1 MNYFFPT
8 KKPSEDLIR
17 KYEKFGFEKHLIIQ
31 AWELCKGSENNL
43 MNHLL
48 YLRYLVKDH
57 LIIIQ
62 DSKITEYCKNLQ
74 FLR

>member
-1 MNYFFPT
+1 MNYFFAN

-17 KYEKFGFEKHLIIQ
+17 KYERFGFEKHLIIQ

-48 YLRYLVKDH
+48 YLR
-57 LIIIQ
+57 
-62 DSKITEYCKNLQ
+62 
-74 FLR
+74 